1 MPLEPTVGAS
11 ALRWAWATIPPR
23 LHTEMLTTG
32 RLAGLDEYAAPFFSA
47 ADASQLGL
55 AKPRSREGCQKQ
67 CAREPPCL
75 GHVWRETAGVCL
87 LIQVRRRPANA
98 TAACQADA
106 ARCTGVLS
114 ADGGVCCAPSCGACG
129 GSDCAERPG
138 GRHLCCRAT
147 IRSTAICCDEPGA
160 AAPCVV
166 RQKTASRAT

>member
-1 MPLEPTVGAS
+1 MWAQLLAFGFLPT
-11 ALRWAWATIPPR
+11 L
-23 LHTEMLTTG
+23 
-32 RLAGLDEYAAPFFSA
+32 
-47 ADASQLGL
+47 Q
-55 AKPRSREGCQKQ
+55 
-67 CAREPPCL
+67 
-75 GHVWRETAGVCL
+75 
-87 LIQVRRRPANA
+87 RRPAVLLRPRL
-98 TAACQADA
+98 AASPVCQADA